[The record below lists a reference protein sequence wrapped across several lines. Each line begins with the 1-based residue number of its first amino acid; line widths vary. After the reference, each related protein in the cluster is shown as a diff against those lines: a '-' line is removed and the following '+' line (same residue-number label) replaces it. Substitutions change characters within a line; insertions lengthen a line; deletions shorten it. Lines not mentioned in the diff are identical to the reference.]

1 MGVLLGKV
9 LEGFFLLT
17 PKKQS
22 RRYDGVESK
31 LANGFTQE
39 RILEEVC
46 MAAILTEHQ
55 ESAEREQSSVAV
67 TQKKV
72 YKANEKWSY
81 LFIKRFFD
89 ILLSFGVGVV
99 LLLPMAIVALVIKL
113 DSPGPALYKQE
124 RLSKNGKPFQIYK
137 FRSMYVDAEKNGPQW
152 AKWADPRCTKVGKVI
167 RRWHIDE
174 LPQLINVL
182 KGEMRIVGPRP
193 EREYFYQEFE
203 KDIPEYRVRLLV
215 DQGLTCIGQ
224 VNGCYDLT
232 PQERLAYD
240 IEYIEKQSVWTD
252 LKCIL
257 KTFSVI
263 VNHRGA
269 R

>member
-1 MGVLLGKV
+1 
-9 LEGFFLLT
+9 
-17 PKKQS
+17 
-22 RRYDGVESK
+22 
-31 LANGFTQE
+31 
-39 RILEEVC
+39 
-46 MAAILTEHQ
+46 MAAIMTQQ
-55 ESAEREQSSVAV
+55 ESAGGEQSSVAEAQ
-67 TQKKV
+67 QKK

-89 ILLSFGVGVV
+89 ILLSFGAAAL
-99 LLLPMAIVALVIKL
+99 LLLPMAVVALVIKL
-113 DSPGPALYKQE
+113 DSPGPVFYKQE

-137 FRSMYVDAEKNGPQW
+137 FRSMYVDAEINGPQW

-182 KGEMRIVGPRP
+182 KGEMSIVGPRP
-193 EREYFYQEFE
+193 EREFFYQKFE
-203 KDIPEYRVRLLV
+203 KDIPEYRVRLIV
-215 DQGLTCIGQ
+215 DQGLTCIVQ

-240 IEYIEKQSVWTD
+240 IEYIENQSVWTD

-257 KTFSVI
+257 KTFGVI